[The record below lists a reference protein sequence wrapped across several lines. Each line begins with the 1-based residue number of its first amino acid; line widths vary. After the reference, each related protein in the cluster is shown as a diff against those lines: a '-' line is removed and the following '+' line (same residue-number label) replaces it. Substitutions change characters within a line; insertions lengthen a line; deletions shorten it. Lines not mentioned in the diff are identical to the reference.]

1 MIKPFKDYHIY
12 KTQYVYICIYIYIY
26 VYDHMY
32 LRHKKMCKE
41 QHIEKRR
48 VEEPAA

>member
-1 MIKPFKDYHIY
+1 MLKPFKDYHIY
-12 KTQYVYICIYIYIY
+12 IRHNMYIYVYIYI
-26 VYDHMY
+26 YDHMY

-41 QHIEKRR
+41 QNIEKRR